1 MIKNLLIFYNV
12 VFLFG
17 GNILLTNIHYHH
29 NHSHTYESH
38 VSYECSEC
46 VTINNNSDSILD
58 FHDLNFSNN
67 NTTQF
72 KIQYIA
78 YTEFNLIRICNSRAP
93 PIS

>member
-29 NHSHTYESH
+29 NHSHKYESH
-38 VSYECSEC
+38 VSHECSEC
-46 VTINNNSDSILD
+46 VTINNNSNI
-58 FHDLNFSNN
+58 
-67 NTTQF
+67 TQF

-78 YTEFNLIRICNSRAP
+78 YTEFNLSRICNSRAP